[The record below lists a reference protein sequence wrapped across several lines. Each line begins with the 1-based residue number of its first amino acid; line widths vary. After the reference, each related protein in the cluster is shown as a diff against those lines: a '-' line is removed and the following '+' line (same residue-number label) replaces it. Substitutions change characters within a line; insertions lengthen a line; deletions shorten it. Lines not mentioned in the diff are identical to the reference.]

1 MPKKYLFLLF
11 SILPYVTFAQ
21 TDTLLNEINILAKEA
36 KGKVC
41 VYAHL
46 IEDSVELNY
55 YGDEL
60 CVMQSVFKIPIALH
74 ILDKIDKGEF
84 SLLHKI
90 HIPSKKMIK
99 ETWSPMRDSFPD
111 GNVNMTFDKLLS
123 YMVSQSDNIACDVL
137 INHIGK
143 PVAVQKYI
151 RKSGFEDFEMKYNE
165 AAMHK
170 KWKNQYSNVC
180 SAKMMTQL
188 LTKFYKG
195 QLLSKTNT
203 DYLYQLMTASTSGA
217 NRIKKYL
224 PEDIIVANK
233 TGTSA
238 TNSNGMT
245 AAVNDV
251 GIIHL
256 PNGKHLVLSVFI
268 CDAYADYNS
277 LEDTIAKI
285 SKLIYD
291 VFKE

>member
-1 MPKKYLFLLF
+1 MPKKYLIFLFFLL
-11 SILPYVTFAQ
+11 PYIAFAN
-21 TDTLLNEINILAKEA
+21 TDTLLNQINVLAKEA

-41 VYAHL
+41 VYAQL
-46 IEDSVELNY
+46 AEDSLSLNY

-60 CVMQSVFKIPIALH
+60 CVMQSVFKFPIALH

-99 ETWSPMRDSFPD
+99 DTWSPMRDSFPE

-137 INHIGK
+137 LNHIGK
-143 PVAVQKYI
+143 PVAVQKYF

-195 QLLSKTNT
+195 QLLSEKNT
-203 DYLYQLMTASTSGA
+203 AYLHQLMTASTSGA

-224 PEDIIVANK
+224 PEDIIVAHK

-238 TNSNGMT
+238 TNNDGMT
-245 AAVNDV
+245 AAVNDA

-256 PNGKHLVLSVFI
+256 PNGRHLILSVFI
-268 CDAYADYNS
+268 SDAYADFTT
-277 LEDTIAKI
+277 LETTIAKI
-285 SKLIYD
+285 AKLIYD
-291 VFKE
+291 AYNQ